1 MWTCE
6 RCGAT
11 VEPGDP
17 ARLAWS
23 LERAAD
29 DRETARETQLC
40 PACARAHVRDIEARL
55 PRDWW

>member
-23 LERAAD
+23 VEREPDGRDSA
-29 DRETARETQLC
+29 LC
-40 PACARAHVRDIEARL
+40 PACAREHVRDIEARL
-55 PRDWW
+55 PREWW

>member
-23 LERAAD
+23 LEREAGSK
-29 DRETARETQLC
+29 ETVLC
-40 PACARAHVRDIEARL
+40 PTCARAHVRDIEARL

>member
-11 VEPGDP
+11 VEPGVPD
-17 ARLAWS
+17 RLTWS
-23 LERAAD
+23 VER
-29 DRETARETQLC
+29 DRDGRESALC